1 MEDNSQDV
9 VLIVDD
15 IPTNLGVLFD
25 YLREANFK
33 VLIAEDGEDALIQV
47 NYAKPDIILLDI
59 MMPGIDGLETCR
71 RLKAQEETKDIPV
84 IFMTALSETMDKVK
98 GLKLGAVDYITKPV
112 QVEEVLARLNT
123 HLTIRKLQR
132 DLQQQIQI
140 RDKLI
145 AELDAFAH
153 TVAHDLKNPLGIIVG
168 YADYLVEHL
177 VNFNCDED
185 TLTVMGD
192 ISRFGQRCASI
203 IDALLLLASVRQEEM
218 ELMPINL
225 SEIIAEA
232 EERLKPMI
240 TQYKA
245 EISHPPLW
253 PIAMGYEPWLE
264 EVWVNY
270 LSNAIKYGG
279 QPPQVKLG
287 STMQANGQLRFWVQD
302 NGPGLQ
308 PAAQEKLFTEFTR
321 LDRSRAEG
329 HGLGLSIVR
338 RIIERLGGEVGVEST
353 EGHGSTF
360 YFTLP
365 PFDFGQDY

>member
-1 MEDNSQDV
+1 MNENSQDV

-25 YLREANFK
+25 YLRESNFK

-84 IFMTALSETMDKVK
+84 IFMTALAETVDKVK

-112 QVEEVLARLNT
+112 QAEEVLARLTT

-132 DLQQQIQI
+132 DLQQQVQL

-177 VNFNCDED
+177 TTFNCDED

-218 ELMPINL
+218 ELMPL
-225 SEIIAEA
+225 SMSEIISEVQA
-232 EERLKPMI
+232 RLQPII
-240 TQYKA
+240 TQYNA
-245 EISHPPLW
+245 EMTLPTTW
-253 PIAMGYEPWLE
+253 PTPTGYAPWIE
-264 EVWVNY
+264 EVWANY
-270 LSNAIKYGG
+270 LSNGIKYGG
-279 QPPQVKLG
+279 QPPQLTLG
-287 STMQANGQLRFWVQD
+287 STLQANGQLRFWVQD
-302 NGPGLQ
+302 NGPGLT

-321 LDRSRAEG
+321 LDKSRGEG

-338 RIIERLGGEVGVEST
+338 RIIDRLGGEVGVESVA
-353 EGHGSTF
+353 GQGSTF

-365 PFDFGQDY
+365 PFDFSQNY